1 MWAYDD
7 SLQRNSPGRF
17 TASTG
22 TGSSLV
28 FNDVPDFTKVPTLGR
43 NRRAATTNLFYW
55 NNLMH
60 DVLYQYGF
68 TEAAGNFQTSNL
80 GRGGLGN
87 DYVKAEAQDASGTNN
102 ANFAT
107 PNDGSN
113 PRMQMYLFTFST
125 PKRDGDFDNG
135 VVAHEYGHGISNRL
149 AGGAVNVSCLSN
161 AEQAGEGW
169 SDYFALM
176 MTTNWA
182 TARLTDGPAAR
193 AVGAYA
199 FGQSPTGAGF
209 RRYPYSTSMSVNPLT
224 YADMASHPDV
234 HDIGEIWCATLWDL
248 TWALIQQQG
257 TIEPNLYNSVS
268 TGGNAIAL
276 NLVMQGLK
284 MQPCR
289 SGFLDARDA
298 ILAADNLL
306 YGGQYRCL
314 IKRVFARRGMGT
326 SAVQG
331 SARSTGDQVAAFD
344 SDEITLRRYTTP
356 QIGNR
361 FTINLEATAGICSSG
376 SQTYTL
382 TNQLP
387 TGLQYLS
394 STGGTLGSNNTVT
407 FANLAFTAGQT
418 RTFQILAQSGPGAGC
433 AYTIPLNDD
442 RDANTTGGL
451 TPGGTGANAW
461 AASAVRPYSG
471 TLSWQAPDATTTA
484 DVSLISAPFTP
495 GSFSSLSFYQY
506 FNTEP
511 GYDGGLVSLSTDG
524 GTTWVDAAPYFQQN
538 GYNGQFFSGTVSI
551 GKRCF
556 SGTSSPA
563 AGAASYVRTVVDLSA
578 FSGQAVQ
585 VRFQFQTDL
594 NNAGGPYTGWFLDDI
609 QVLSGCGGLQQ
620 VRLVAN
626 GTAALSGAY
635 NTPTFLTPL
644 PLPVISSLVP
654 GSGGAGTSVTLTGI
668 NLSLAS
674 SVTVNGVATTP
685 TNVTA
690 TSLNFV
696 VPAGASPTQS
706 ITVTTPIGTSAA
718 STAFTVQLRVAGSSP
733 AANALRA
740 ARPGSAVALTFSEPV
755 TAGSVTTASSQVK
768 VFSAQAGGR
777 KIGSWSGGGTARIGF
792 VGTQPGNVANFQP
805 GEVVSVSVPATV
817 LSAGGLAAQKRVYQ
831 FTAGVGGTGNGNFV
845 PGTNVGAGNGPAAV
859 AVGDVDTD
867 GDLDMVA
874 ANYTAGTVSVVLNG
888 GSGSYSGGSTVTVG
902 SGPNGVV
909 LADVDNDGDLD
920 LLTANVLSGTVT
932 VVLNGGNGSGGGSG
946 NFSNGSTVPVGGGAA
961 YGLAVGDIDGD
972 GDLDLVTANNL
983 ATPIVSVR
991 LNNGS
996 GTFGGSASVAVG
1008 SGPQGVALGD
1018 VDGDGDLDLLSA
1030 NTAAGTV
1037 SVVLNGGDA
1046 TGSNTGTFTGGS
1058 TVPVG
1063 SSPRTVAVA
1072 DVDGDGDLDL
1082 LTANDAA
1089 SGTVSVVLNG
1099 GNGSGGGVGTFSNGS
1114 TVPVGANPRGLAVG
1128 DVDNDGDLD
1137 LLTTNTTAGT
1147 ASVRLNGGD
1156 ASGSNTGTFS
1166 NGSNPATG
1174 GSPYAVA
1181 LADAD
1186 GDGDLDFFTANNLT
1200 SGTVSVRFN
1209 TVAPPT
1215 LTSLSPNPA
1224 TWTVGAS
1231 VVLTGNNFLGTTG
1244 ISFNGTPALSFGV
1257 INPTRATATVPVGAT
1272 SGNVTLTTGNGTSN
1286 GLAYNIVA
1294 PLLATSL
1301 SPVRNFRTAPR
1312 GTNVDLT
1319 FNAALDA
1326 STAGNVRLYSS
1337 QRGGQLVRGGN
1348 ATVPAANTLHIDPAA
1363 DLQPGETVRL
1373 SIPAGVRGSSQ
1384 AAKPLVYQFTAAAGV
1399 GPGIFQTTPDVAFT
1413 GSPKNVALADMDGDG
1428 DLDMVTVDGSSYVE
1442 VRLNGGDASG
1452 SNTGTFSNGP
1462 TVAVGGSP
1470 STLGV
1475 GDVDGDG
1482 DLDIMT
1488 AQSGGYTVALL
1499 LNGGDNSGT
1508 NQGLFV
1514 AGPSA
1519 SVPSAGANPVYYI
1532 ALGDVDGDGD
1542 LDLVAATLRTFSVR
1556 LNGGDGSGSNT
1567 GTFSNGQDFA
1577 GLSFQQSIALGDI
1590 DNDGDLDILST
1601 SLLGWPE
1608 YLPERRRCHRLEHGP
1623 VWGRAVGGAGCAA
1636 AQHCPGGCGR
1646 RQRPRRSNRQHPGT
1660 QRWQR
1665 QRHGRGHLPR
1675 QHHRAGRG
1683 QRPGP
1688 GRRGRRRRP

>member
-1 MWAYDD
+1 MEYFSSLRFWFSGLAAVWLLATARPTQAQQTEAVQQATQLALQTRAEWAGTALAATDFRISSAHTEPSGLLYAYPQQLRNGIPVYNQVATLVFKGGVLRHHAGAFLGAKAFAGQPATPTVAAAAAVVKALASAGAKPTETPAATSAASGVEREQTFGPAGVARRPIAVRLVWATDQGTPRLAWNVNVDLQASSDWLNIRVDAATGAVLGQDNWTVNETAHHPAAAPRRAAPGVARQPLARPQSRPAAPQKTQAVTPASYRVVPYPNERPDVTTPTTDTNPWLRAGAGNNAATYGWHYDGATDYLDTRGNNVWAYDD
-7 SLQRNSPGRF
+7 SLIRNTPGRF

-135 VVAHEYGHGISNRL
+135 VIAHEYGHGISNRL
-149 AGGAVNVSCLSN
+149 VGGPANSSCLSN
-161 AEQAGEGW
+161 AEQGGEGW
-169 SDYFALM
+169 SDYFGLM

-407 FANLAFTAGQT
+407 FANLAFAAGQT

-733 AANALRA
+733 AANALRGFA
-740 ARPGSAVALTFSEPV
+740 ARL
-755 TAGSVTTASSQVK
+755 
-768 VFSAQAGGR
+768 
-777 KIGSWSGGGTARIGF
+777 GGG
-792 VGTQPGNVANFQP
+792 PH
-805 GEVVSVSVPATV
+805 V
-817 LSAGGLAAQKRVYQ
+817 L
-831 FTAGVGGTGNGNFV
+831 
-845 PGTNVGAGNGPAAV
+845 GAG
-859 AVGDVDTD
+859 D
-867 GDLDMVA
+867 G
-874 ANYTAGTVSVVLNG
+874 
-888 GSGSYSGGSTVTVG
+888 
-902 SGPNGVV
+902 
-909 LADVDNDGDLD
+909 
-920 LLTANVLSGTVT
+920 
-932 VVLNGGNGSGGGSG
+932 
-946 NFSNGSTVPVGGGAA
+946 
-961 YGLAVGDIDGD
+961 
-972 GDLDLVTANNL
+972 
-983 ATPIVSVR
+983 R
-991 LNNGS
+991 
-996 GTFGGSASVAVG
+996 
-1008 SGPQGVALGD
+1008 
-1018 VDGDGDLDLLSA
+1018 
-1030 NTAAGTV
+1030 
-1037 SVVLNGGDA
+1037 
-1046 TGSNTGTFTGGS
+1046 
-1058 TVPVG
+1058 
-1063 SSPRTVAVA
+1063 
-1072 DVDGDGDLDL
+1072 
-1082 LTANDAA
+1082 
-1089 SGTVSVVLNG
+1089 
-1099 GNGSGGGVGTFSNGS
+1099 
-1114 TVPVGANPRGLAVG
+1114 
-1128 DVDNDGDLD
+1128 
-1137 LLTTNTTAGT
+1137 
-1147 ASVRLNGGD
+1147 
-1156 ASGSNTGTFS
+1156 
-1166 NGSNPATG
+1166 
-1174 GSPYAVA
+1174 
-1181 LADAD
+1181 
-1186 GDGDLDFFTANNLT
+1186 
-1200 SGTVSVRFN
+1200 
-1209 TVAPPT
+1209 
-1215 LTSLSPNPA
+1215 
-1224 TWTVGAS
+1224 
-1231 VVLTGNNFLGTTG
+1231 
-1244 ISFNGTPALSFGV
+1244 
-1257 INPTRATATVPVGAT
+1257 
-1272 SGNVTLTTGNGTSN
+1272 
-1286 GLAYNIVA
+1286 
-1294 PLLATSL
+1294 
-1301 SPVRNFRTAPR
+1301 
-1312 GTNVDLT
+1312 
-1319 FNAALDA
+1319 
-1326 STAGNVRLYSS
+1326 
-1337 QRGGQLVRGGN
+1337 
-1348 ATVPAANTLHIDPAA
+1348 
-1363 DLQPGETVRL
+1363 
-1373 SIPAGVRGSSQ
+1373 
-1384 AAKPLVYQFTAAAGV
+1384 
-1399 GPGIFQTTPDVAFT
+1399 
-1413 GSPKNVALADMDGDG
+1413 
-1428 DLDMVTVDGSSYVE
+1428 
-1442 VRLNGGDASG
+1442 
-1452 SNTGTFSNGP
+1452 
-1462 TVAVGGSP
+1462 
-1470 STLGV
+1470 
-1475 GDVDGDG
+1475 
-1482 DLDIMT
+1482 
-1488 AQSGGYTVALL
+1488 
-1499 LNGGDNSGT
+1499 
-1508 NQGLFV
+1508 
-1514 AGPSA
+1514 
-1519 SVPSAGANPVYYI
+1519 
-1532 ALGDVDGDGD
+1532 
-1542 LDLVAATLRTFSVR
+1542 
-1556 LNGGDGSGSNT
+1556 
-1567 GTFSNGQDFA
+1567 
-1577 GLSFQQSIALGDI
+1577 
-1590 DNDGDLDILST
+1590 
-1601 SLLGWPE
+1601 
-1608 YLPERRRCHRLEHGP
+1608 
-1623 VWGRAVGGAGCAA
+1623 
-1636 AQHCPGGCGR
+1636 
-1646 RQRPRRSNRQHPGT
+1646 
-1660 QRWQR
+1660 
-1665 QRHGRGHLPR
+1665 
-1675 QHHRAGRG
+1675 
-1683 QRPGP
+1683 
-1688 GRRGRRRRP
+1688 